1 MYSPNDIREFWE
13 GTRAVLDEISMEPE
27 LSPAPELSGREFDT
41 YNVTLTSFGGI
52 KLRGWYSVPKDNP
65 RGKCSAILAVPGYS
79 GSKQIPTH
87 IVLQGYA
94 VLTLFPRSQGES
106 KAEWQ
111 IESGTYLTYHITD
124 RDRYFYRGAYMDC
137 VRGIDFLA
145 SRAEIDANRIGMWS
159 RSQGG
164 GLTLAT
170 SSLDARIKAGVAE
183 EPFLCNYPLSIEVKT
198 NPYVELGE
206 YLNQHPEQK
215 ESVLETLAY
224 YDPLNLV
231 EMVTRP
237 MLVNIGMKDDV
248 CPYHTIVPVFERIVS
263 QKALMIYPDLGHSS
277 CTDFNNHA
285 KNWLDLYL

>member
-13 GTRAVLDEISMEPE
+13 GTRAALDEIPMEPA
-27 LSPAPELSGREFDT
+27 LSPAPEQSAREFDT

-52 KLRGWYSVPKDNP
+52 KLRGWYSVPKDKP

-87 IVLQGYA
+87 LVLQGYA

-137 VRGIDFLA
+137 VRGIDFLV
-145 SRAEIDANRIGMWS
+145 SCSEVDPDRIGMWS

-170 SSLDARIKAGVAE
+170 SSLDDRIKAGLRKNR
-183 EPFLCNYPLSIEVKT
+183 FC
-198 NPYVELGE
+198 
-206 YLNQHPEQK
+206 
-215 ESVLETLAY
+215 
-224 YDPLNLV
+224 
-231 EMVTRP
+231 VT
-237 MLVNIGMKDDV
+237 I
-248 CPYHTIVPVFERIVS
+248 
-263 QKALMIYPDLGHSS
+263 HSR
-277 CTDFNNHA
+277 
-285 KNWLDLYL
+285 LR

>member
-1 MYSPNDIREFWE
+1 M
-13 GTRAVLDEISMEPE
+13 
-27 LSPAPELSGREFDT
+27 
-41 YNVTLTSFGGI
+41 
-52 KLRGWYSVPKDNP
+52 
-65 RGKCSAILAVPGYS
+65 
-79 GSKQIPTH
+79 
-87 IVLQGYA
+87 VLQGYA

-145 SRAEIDANRIGMWS
+145 SRPEVDAGRIGMWS

-170 SSLDARIKAGVAE
+170 SSLDGRIKAGVAE
-183 EPFLCNYPLSIEVKT
+183 EPFLCNYPLAIDVKT

-206 YLNQHPEQK
+206 YLSQYPDQK
-215 ESVLETLAY
+215 EAVLETLAY
-224 YDPLNLV
+224 FDPLNLV
-231 EMVTRP
+231 EMIDRP

-248 CPYHTIVPVFERIVS
+248 CPYHTIVTVFDRIMS
-263 QKALMIYPDLGHSS
+263 HKSLMIYPDLGHSS
-277 CTDFNNHA
+277 CADFNNHA

>member
-1 MYSPNDIREFWE
+1 MYSPDGIREFWE
-13 GTRAVLDEISMEPE
+13 GTRTALDKIPMQAD
-27 LSPAPELSGREFDT
+27 LSPAPEQSAREYDS

-65 RGKCSAILAVPGYS
+65 QGKCPAILAVPGYS
-79 GSKQIPTH
+79 GSKQIPAH
-87 IVLQGYA
+87 MVLHGYA

-111 IESGTYLTYHITD
+111 IESGTYLTYHVTD

-145 SRAEIDANRIGMWS
+145 DRTKIDADRIGMWS

-170 SSLDARIKAGVAE
+170 TALDARIKASVAE
-183 EPFLCNYPLSIEVKT
+183 EPFLCNYPLAIEVKT

-206 YLNQHPEQK
+206 YLSQHPEQK
-215 ESVLETLAY
+215 EAVLETLAY
-224 YDPLNLV
+224 FDPLNLV
-231 EMVTRP
+231 EMITRP
-237 MLVNIGMKDDV
+237 VLVNVGMKDDV
-248 CPYHTIVPVFERIVS
+248 CPYHTIAPVFERIVS
-263 QKALMIYPDLGHSS
+263 TKALMIYPELEHSS

>member
-1 MYSPNDIREFWE
+1 MYAPNDLREFWE
-13 GTRAVLDEISMEPE
+13 GTRADLDKIPMQPE
-27 LSPAPELSGREFDT
+27 LSPAPEQSAREFDT
-41 YNVTLTSFGGI
+41 QCVTLTSFGGI

-65 RGKCSAILAVPGYS
+65 RGKCPAILAVPGYS

-87 IVLQGYA
+87 LVAQGYA

-137 VRGIDFLA
+137 VRGIDFLV
-145 SRAEIDANRIGMWS
+145 SRPEIDAARIGMWS

-170 SSLDARIKAGVAE
+170 TSLDGRIKAGVAE

-198 NPYVELGE
+198 RPYAELGE
-206 YLNQHPEQK
+206 YLEAHPEQK
-215 ESVLETLAY
+215 ETVLETLAY
-224 YDPLNLV
+224 FDPLNLV
-231 EMVTRP
+231 EMISRP
-237 MLVNIGMKDDV
+237 TLVNIGMEDDV
-248 CPYHTIVPVFERIVS
+248 CPYHTIVPVFERIKS
-263 QKALMIYPDLGHSS
+263 QKALMTYPDLGHSS
-277 CTDFNNHA
+277 CTDFNNQA

>member
-13 GTRAVLDEISMEPE
+13 GTRAALDKISMQPE
-27 LSPAPELSGREFDT
+27 LSPAPEQSGREFDT

-52 KLRGWYSVPKDNP
+52 KLRGWYSVPKSNP
-65 RGKCSAILAVPGYS
+65 REKCPATLAVPGYS
-79 GSKQIPTH
+79 GSKEIP
-87 IVLQGYA
+87 IQLVLQGYA

-137 VRGIDFLA
+137 VRGVDFLV
-145 SRAEIDANRIGMWS
+145 SRSEIDADRIGMWS

-170 SSLDARIKAGVAE
+170 ASLDERINAGVAE

-198 NPYVELGE
+198 DPYVELGE
-206 YLNQHPEQK
+206 YLSQHPEQK
-215 ESVLETLAY
+215 ETVLETLAY
-224 YDPLNLV
+224 FDPLNLV
-231 EMVTRP
+231 EMITCP

-248 CPYHTIVPVFERIVS
+248 CPHHTIVPVFERIVS
-263 QKALMIYPDLGHSS
+263 QKALIIYPDLGHSP

-285 KNWLDLYL
+285 KHWLDLYL